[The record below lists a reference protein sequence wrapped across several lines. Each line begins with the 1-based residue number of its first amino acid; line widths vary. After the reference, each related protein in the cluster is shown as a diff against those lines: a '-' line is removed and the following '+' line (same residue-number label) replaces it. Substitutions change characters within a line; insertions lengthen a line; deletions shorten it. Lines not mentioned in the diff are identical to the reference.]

1 MKPFRR
7 SIPPQ
12 CIPLLLCATPAFAQK
27 PDSARAAPPFA
38 LDSIVVTATRVPI
51 AAVTAATTVVNG
63 ASLRARGITHVVDA
77 LREVPGVSVTRAGS
91 IGGQTTVRI
100 RGGETGYVRV
110 MIDGVALNQPGGDFD
125 FANLTTEDVDRIE
138 VVRGPASV
146 LYGTDAV
153 TGVIQIFTRTGS
165 GPASV
170 SAGVRAGTEGTSSLD
185 SRFAGRTGPAAY
197 SFTLSRYATD
207 GIYAFNNA
215 YRHTVL
221 GGSLQLAADERTD
234 LRVTLHHADDEYH
247 TPTDGSG
254 NVVDRNA
261 VQSAR
266 RFDLGIDVS
275 RALSPRLDARLALA
289 ASGSDGG
296 FDDAADG
303 PADTLGFFGYR
314 SIDDIQRRSVDARV
328 DYRAAEGVVLTGGG
342 QIEQKF
348 QHSLDETLSE
358 FGPSTGSFDA
368 ERWSRALFA
377 QALVARSG
385 LALNA
390 GARVDGND
398 AFGTFATFRAGAAYR
413 LPTGTRARV
422 AVGNAFREP
431 TFFQNFAT
439 GFVIGNPDLEPELTR
454 TC

>member
-1 MKPFRR
+1 
-7 SIPPQ
+7 
-12 CIPLLLCATPAFAQK
+12 
-27 PDSARAAPPFA
+27 
-38 LDSIVVTATRVPI
+38 
-51 AAVTAATTVVNG
+51 
-63 ASLRARGITHVVDA
+63 
-77 LREVPGVSVTRAGS
+77 
-91 IGGQTTVRI
+91 
-100 RGGETGYVRV
+100 
-110 MIDGVALNQPGGDFD
+110 
-125 FANLTTEDVDRIE
+125 
-138 VVRGPASV
+138 
-146 LYGTDAV
+146 
-153 TGVIQIFTRTGS
+153 
-165 GPASV
+165 
-170 SAGVRAGTEGTSSLD
+170 
-185 SRFAGRTGPAAY
+185 
-197 SFTLSRYATD
+197 
-207 GIYAFNNA
+207 
-215 YRHTVL
+215 VL

-266 RFDLGIDVS
+266 RFDLGIDIARS
-275 RALSPRLDARLALA
+275 LAPRLDARLALA

-314 SIDDIQRRSVDARV
+314 SIDDVQRRSIDARV
-328 DYRAAEGVVLTGGG
+328 DYRAAEGIVVTGGG
-342 QIEQKF
+342 QVEQKF

-358 FGPSTGSFDA
+358 YGPSTGSFDA

-390 GARVDGND
+390 GARIDDND
-398 AFGTFATFRAGAAYR
+398 AFGAFATFRAGAAYR

-439 GFVIGNPDLEPELTR
+439 GFVIGNPDLEPEHTR
-454 TC
+454 TFEAGVEQSLLNDRVALSATWFRQRFRDLIDYSYDPSSPGRPNYFNIALARADGHELEGHATLGAAWLSAAWTHLDSRVVVGGFDTGPTALFSPGDALVRRPDDTFSATAGIAITSRARIDATAIHVGERADIDFNAFARVRSAGYTTLDLSAEVDVLAKRPGRPWAQVTFRLANALDEEYQAVRGFVSPGRSILAGVRAGF